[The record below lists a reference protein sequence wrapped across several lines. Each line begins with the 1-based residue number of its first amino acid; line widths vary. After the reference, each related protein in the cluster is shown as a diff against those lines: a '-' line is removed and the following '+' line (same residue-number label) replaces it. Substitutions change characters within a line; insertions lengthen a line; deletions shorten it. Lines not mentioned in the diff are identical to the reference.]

1 MVDLGNLNAIIKRP
15 NCDLC
20 SLIALGCKQIW
31 RGSPWGD
38 ESTGTTTKCYISKLD
53 VSKQQTR
60 GYALQISEFHADR
73 PFQWVEFEIIFKGHD
88 ASLELVDS
96 PFKAFPTV
104 DFAFLKSALR
114 NCEEKHD
121 SCKAEA
127 SNTPEDMSAIDL
139 ENMSIVYAPKTADIC
154 SELCL
159 GESIRKLVDTYSIQ
173 FRRFEPERLAGACKP
188 TRTIRNAMHL
198 CLELNDRYL
207 WVDSLCIIQDD
218 PLVQKHQIDITDT
231 IYASAVLTIVAGAG
245 DRANAGLPGV
255 STWLRTIQHQTI
267 TIKDIEV
274 SIILPRLRDSAD
286 LSIWNT
292 RG

>member
-1 MVDLGNLNAIIKRP
+1 
-15 NCDLC
+15 
-20 SLIALGCKQIW
+20 
-31 RGSPWGD
+31 
-38 ESTGTTTKCYISKLD
+38 
-53 VSKQQTR
+53 
-60 GYALQISEFHADR
+60 
-73 PFQWVEFEIIFKGHD
+73 
-88 ASLELVDS
+88 
-96 PFKAFPTV
+96 
-104 DFAFLKSALR
+104 
-114 NCEEKHD
+114 
-121 SCKAEA
+121 
-127 SNTPEDMSAIDL
+127 
-139 ENMSIVYAPKTADIC
+139 
-154 SELCL
+154 
-159 GESIRKLVDTYSIQ
+159 
-173 FRRFEPERLAGACKP
+173 
-188 TRTIRNAMHL
+188 MHL

-231 IYASAVLTIVAGAG
+231 IYASAVLTIVAGAS

>member
-1 MVDLGNLNAIIKRP
+1 MRMASSCLRQKALQCAADQKTRRRRQISASSAKRATCLILCEAEGRMVDLGNLNAIIKRP
-15 NCDLC
+15 NCHLC

-88 ASLELVDS
+88 ASLELADS

-127 SNTPEDMSAIDL
+127 SNTPEDMSVIDL
-139 ENMSIVYAPKTADIC
+139 ENMSIVYAPKTADI
-154 SELCL
+154 LL
-159 GESIRKLVDTYSIQ
+159 
-173 FRRFEPERLAGACKP
+173 
-188 TRTIRNAMHL
+188 
-198 CLELNDRYL
+198 
-207 WVDSLCIIQDD
+207 
-218 PLVQKHQIDITDT
+218 
-231 IYASAVLTIVAGAG
+231 
-245 DRANAGLPGV
+245 
-255 STWLRTIQHQTI
+255 
-267 TIKDIEV
+267 
-274 SIILPRLRDSAD
+274 
-286 LSIWNT
+286 
-292 RG
+292 